1 MILDAITF
9 IACIFAIIV
18 GILVFSL
25 AIANIRKKNYKGAIL
40 LIITYI
46 ALILVILLNR
56 WWIDLWREFLIHT
69 R

>member
-9 IACIFAIIV
+9 IACVFAVIV

-25 AIANIRKKNYKGAIL
+25 VIANIRKKNYKGAIL

>member
-9 IACIFAIIV
+9 IACVFAIIV

-25 AIANIRKKNYKGAIL
+25 VIANIRKKNYKGAIL

>member
-9 IACIFAIIV
+9 IACVFAIIV

-25 AIANIRKKNYKGAIL
+25 VIANIRKKNYKGAIL

-46 ALILVILLNR
+46 ALRLVILLNR